1 MRTIGAISDT
11 HGLLRPQAVA
21 ALAGCDPII
30 HAGDVGSPEVLARLG
45 ALTHAP
51 RRARKRRS
59 GRLEREPT
67 CDAADRDRWLS
78 HYVLDILAELDP
90 QAADNVD
97 AVIYGHLHQ
106 PKIETKNGTLFFN
119 PGSAGPRRFRLPITV
134 GPRSMASCAP
144 KSLSSASSVDI
155 GSARTT
161 TDVTPE
167 RVRQCVH
174 SRMTATPHLFGF
186 DIICECDGLAEADE
200 HVRTARRYIYEQER
214 LIERL
219 ADEGQNTDDAFGL
232 LNLLNRSLRLF
243 QHYRVF
249 LDRVNS
255 LQR

>member
-59 GRLEREPT
+59 RRLEREPT

-97 AVIYGHLHQ
+97 AVIYGHSHQ

-134 GPRSMASCAP
+134 G
-144 KSLSSASSVDI
+144 
-155 GSARTT
+155 
-161 TDVTPE
+161 
-167 RVRQCVH
+167 
-174 SRMTATPHLFGF
+174 RMTAEHGKLRAEIVRALT
-186 DIICECDGLAEADE
+186 LALLALPP
-200 HVRTARRYIYEQER
+200 TSRRSGCASVCIR
-214 LIERL
+214 
-219 ADEGQNTDDAFGL
+219 G
-232 LNLLNRSLRLF
+232 
-243 QHYRVF
+243 
-249 LDRVNS
+249 
-255 LQR
+255 